1 MGSSL
6 TRSGGS
12 TSVRISVMELQPAN
26 WFALPRRRAVNSGS
40 RTTVLVGVVLA
51 AAVSAGPGCRQSQ
64 PSSETPAAPP
74 QSTADTYT
82 PPPEGTSSLVQS
94 LTARRDSDGQVKI
107 GGKILLPATT
117 RIWVEVYPSTA
128 GMQDQLLGRSELY
141 LDPGGTFEAGPFKL
155 SGAGPFRVQVTSYFS
170 RSWQPADVLRAV
182 GQKGTRLPKSALKLD
197 DPRSPIAGGH
207 LEYSGSVNI
216 GSS

>member
-1 MGSSL
+1 MTLTSL
-6 TRSGGS
+6 R
-12 TSVRISVMELQPAN
+12 M
-26 WFALPRRRAVNSGS
+26 ALIG
-40 RTTVLVGVVLA
+40 VLA
-51 AAVSAGPGCRQSQ
+51 AEIVLNLACSKG
-64 PSSETPAAPP
+64 EPAAE
-74 QSTADTYT
+74 TAPAATHDVAADAYS

-94 LTARRDSDGQVKI
+94 LTARRDPDGQVRI
-107 GGKILLPATT
+107 AGKILLPSTT
-117 RIWVEVYPSTA
+117 RIWIEVYPVTGA
-128 GMQDQLLGRSELY
+128 PQDQLLGRSELY
-141 LDPGGTFEAGPFKL
+141 LDPGGTFEAGPFTL

-207 LEYSGSVNI
+207 LEYSGSVTV